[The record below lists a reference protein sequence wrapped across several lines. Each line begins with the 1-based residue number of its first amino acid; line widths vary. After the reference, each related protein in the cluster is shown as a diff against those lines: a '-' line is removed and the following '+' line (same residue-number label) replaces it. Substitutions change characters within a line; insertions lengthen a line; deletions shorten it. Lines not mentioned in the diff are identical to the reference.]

1 MDLDDPLKPVLLPE
15 LAGPIRVM
23 AEALD
28 GLSVGVC
35 VFDDEDRCLLWN
47 RTFLQ
52 FFPEHEGEVFVG
64 EPYSENLR
72 RFYGARLKEHERDQL
87 ERFVLEGI
95 QRHRG
100 QMRPFV
106 FEHRGRC
113 LWVSSLP
120 MPGVGRVR
128 LWREEGSLQPATPG
142 AGAGI
147 AGLDSQALL
156 DHMPDGVMIT
166 APDQRI
172 VWVNEPFLAMYG
184 LRDRQVAIGS
194 TFEEVYRSAWS
205 AAAREG
211 ERAMFDE
218 GVAILGENLNFTG
231 APFELP
237 LPDAR
242 WSRVIGERSAGGTC
256 FFAHVD
262 ITLLKRQQQQLLMA
276 NWRTWESDTLL
287 RQKSTMLEAALERM
301 EQGIIMV
308 NAQGV
313 VEVCNKRVVE
323 LLDLPAELMAS
334 RPSFRE
340 VQAIQLA
347 QRVARGMP
355 PGLAAQ
361 PQAIPFDQPYRYERQ
376 QPDGRV
382 IEVYS
387 VPMDGGGAVLTYTD
401 ITDRRRSEERIRY
414 LARHDGL
421 TSLVNREVFLEHMAG
436 AALAASHGAEGFA
449 VHYIDIDNFKPINDR
464 FGHATGD
471 MVLVAAARRMREVVG
486 PGDVLA
492 RIGGDEFALLQHG
505 ASESGA
511 ARELAQRMLHALNLP
526 LEVES
531 HTLAV
536 HASVGIALSTG
547 VGDDP
552 DELIRRADSAMYL
565 AKARGAGGVCV
576 YGDPAIGWAPAD
588 SGSSPM

>member
-1 MDLDDPLKPVLLPE
+1 MDLDDPLKPDLVHDLT
-15 LAGPIRVM
+15 GPVRVM
-23 AEALD
+23 ADALD
-28 GLSVGVC
+28 GLAVGLC
-35 VFDDEDRCLLWN
+35 LFDEQDRCLLWN
-47 RTFLQ
+47 RTFLR
-52 FFPEHEGEVFVG
+52 FFPEHEGHVHVG
-64 EPYSENLR
+64 ESYRDNLR
-72 RFYGARLKEHERDQL
+72 RFYGVRLASDERGQL
-87 ERFVLEGI
+87 DRFVAEGL
-95 QRHRG
+95 QRHRA
-100 QMRPFV
+100 QHRPFA

-120 MPGVGRVR
+120 MPGIGRVR
-128 LWREEGSLQPATPG
+128 MWREEGGVQLSG
-142 AGAGI
+142 SAGTSGI

-166 APDQRI
+166 SPDQRI

-184 LRDRQVAIGS
+184 LRERQAAIGS
-194 TFEEVYRSAWS
+194 TFEQVFRAAWS
-205 AAAREG
+205 ATAREG

-218 GVAILGENLNFTG
+218 GVAILGENLHFTG

-308 NAQGV
+308 NPQGV

-323 LLDLPAELMAS
+323 LLDLPPELMAS
-334 RPSFRE
+334 RPAFRE

-355 PGLAAQ
+355 AGLAAQ

-436 AALAASHGAEGFA
+436 AALAASHGGEGFA

-464 FGHATGD
+464 YGHAAGD
-471 MVLVAAARRMREVVG
+471 KVLVTAARRMREVIG

-505 ASESGA
+505 TNAPSA
-511 ARELAQRMLHALNLP
+511 ARSLAERMLLALGLP
-526 LEVES
+526 MEVDTQ
-531 HTLAV
+531 TLSV
-536 HASVGIALSTG
+536 KASVGIALSTG

-565 AKARGAGGVCV
+565 AKARGAGGVCLFGAV
-576 YGDPAIGWAPAD
+576 GGWAGEGTD
-588 SGSSPM
+588 SSPM